1 MGRRIS
7 KTVYDT
13 SDLGTPTSDIR
24 YLYDGW
30 AMIREQSATTTN
42 TYVYGIDLSG
52 SMQGAG
58 TIGGILS
65 ADLNGTTA
73 FYCYD
78 ANGNVTDLVDTNGT
92 SVAHY
97 EYGPFGQTTAK
108 TGTLADDNPFR
119 FSTKYLDEQTGLY
132 YYGYRYYNPELG
144 RWINRDLIGEKGFE
158 LDRKPH
164 ATRSEQPQKG
174 KCDRGGACGTG
185 LLRDLEQSDKGISI
199 SVIPKDASLAYAF
212 VFNNSIVG
220 YDPYGL
226 DCPGCDAVGGL
237 PGMGSDCAL
246 RCCAKHDAC
255 YHDKGC
261 TAASWGWIAGKL
273 ALCQIFGIPWYSCPL
288 GYPVTNCDQC
298 NIDVV
303 KCLAGCLA
311 GKDPGGPKYYC
322 AKQGK
327 YISIPGDFPDLNA
340 AKNCCCN

>member
-1 MGRRIS
+1 MLMTTQTADAPRRGKTHPPS
-7 KTVYDT
+7 KNRVWDFFEATHSCT
-13 SDLGTPTSDIR
+13 QENWQITQCSRLENQPTPT
-24 YLYDGW
+24 
-30 AMIREQSATTTN
+30 
-42 TYVYGIDLSG
+42 
-52 SMQGAG
+52 
-58 TIGGILS
+58 
-65 ADLNGTTA
+65 TTA
-73 FYCYD
+73 S
-78 ANGNVTDLVDTNGT
+78 GV
-92 SVAHY
+92 
-97 EYGPFGQTTAK
+97 P
-108 TGTLADDNPFR
+108 
-119 FSTKYLDEQTGLY
+119 